1 MLGGGSLGVQPLF
14 LFNVA
19 AAYFFILFSYRKS
32 LESFKFC
39 KLLILL
45 VYLVGDA
52 SFELATPAV

>member
-1 MLGGGSLGVQPLF
+1 MRGGGGLGVQPLV
-14 LFNVA
+14 LFNLA
-19 AAYFFILFSYRKS
+19 TDYFFILFSHRKS

-45 VYLVGDA
+45 VFLVGDA